1 MMRDIFRGI
10 SLRIRGQEESFADD
24 RDDLPEN
31 KEEKPKEKTIDFK
44 RPVLKQTSKIS
55 RKKAKTSKDGIYR
68 QEVYRLLR
76 KTKNPLAAFV
86 ARPKNINFETQ
97 VDGEEIILLLRKHWI
112 TNVVWIFFA
121 VLMLF
126 APAVLLDFPIISFL
140 PARFQFI
147 SILMWYLLTIIFVL
161 EKFLSW
167 YFNVYII
174 TDERVIDVD
183 FYNLI
188 YKEISDAEIEKIEDV
203 TTVMGGVVQTLFNF
217 GTILIQT
224 AAEKTEFDFEA
235 VPNPALVVK
244 VLQQLRMEEKQE
256 VIDGRIR

>member
-1 MMRDIFRGI
+1 MRDIFRGI
-10 SLRIRGQEESFADD
+10 SLRIRGQEEDFSEDLDNLPKD
-24 RDDLPEN
+24 R
-31 KEEKPKEKTIDFK
+31 EEKLKEKMTGLKKPSAK
-44 RPVLKQTSKIS
+44 RTSK
-55 RKKAKTSKDGIYR
+55 KASKGLRTSEDGAYR

-76 KTKNPLAAFV
+76 RTKNPLAAFV

-112 TNVVWIFFA
+112 TNVTWIIFT

-126 APAVLLDFPIISFL
+126 APAVLVDFPIIAFL

-147 SILMWYLLTIIFVL
+147 AILMWYLLTIVFIL

-224 AAEKTEFDFEA
+224 AAEKTQFDFEA

-256 VIDGRIR
+256 AIEGRIR